1 MDLTMNGN
9 SVAIKYNFASLKT
22 WRDQFKGE
30 GVDTDDDVYDNL
42 FIGLVNSDP
51 MTIVKALYGGLSH
64 LDIKPTFDD
73 TFEAVSDLLDK
84 TDPDEL
90 SAQILVDISSEGFF
104 RLAMKKW
111 RNIFEKL
118 QEYSKK
124 SLESLMEPT
133 KPAKNAKAAKLE
145 EYTKKTEALNSAK
158 QQLQG
163 TLDNSIWVL
172 NQLDKKLG
180 VTETASQSQENE
192 RA

>member
-1 MDLTMNGN
+1 MNGN

-22 WRDQFKGE
+22 WRGQFKGE

-51 MTIVKALYGGLSH
+51 MVIVKALYGGLAY

-73 TFEAVSDLLDK
+73 TFEAVSDLFDK

-104 RLAMKKW
+104 GLAMKKW

-124 SLESLMEPT
+124 SLDSLTEPT
-133 KPAKNAKAAKLE
+133 KPAKNAKAGKLE
-145 EYTKKTEALNSAK
+145 EYTKKMEALNSAK

-180 VTETASQSQENE
+180 VTETVSQSQENE
-192 RA
+192 QA

>member
-1 MDLTMNGN
+1 MNGN

-51 MTIVKALYGGLSH
+51 MAIVKALYGGLAY

-73 TFEAVSDLLDK
+73 TFEAVSDLFDK

-124 SLESLMEPT
+124 SLDSLVEPT
-133 KPAKNAKAAKLE
+133 KPAKNAKAGKLE
-145 EYTKKTEALNSAK
+145 EYTKKMEALNSAK

-180 VTETASQSQENE
+180 VTETVSQSQENE